1 MPELSVEADPSIWSA
16 VPAEADAEPWLRA
29 LLEGRNEE
37 QSARILLAADL
48 AVAAREAAGD
58 ALVLL
63 LSEPLSGLYASL
75 ALLVT
80 DAPALPDAARAEEL
94 AIAITPSSWPPTTTR
109 LPAAWSQAGL
119 SGWRVTVL
127 LDDAD
132 RPDADRQDS
141 DREDSAAEP
150 SADAAASPATAV
162 GWVRTT
168 YVLDLNGRLA
178 LGQLSP
184 LTPVA
189 STVAMS
195 LTEQLLPTIEM
206 THG

>member
-1 MPELSVEADPSIWSA
+1 MPELSVEADPGIWSA

-29 LLEGRNEE
+29 LLEGRDEE

-48 AVAAREAAGD
+48 AVAAKEAAGD

-63 LSEPLSGLYASL
+63 LSEPVSGLYASL

-80 DAPALPDAARAEEL
+80 DAPALSDAGRVEEL
-94 AIAITPSSWPPTTTR
+94 ALAITPSSWPPTTTR

-119 SGWRVTVL
+119 AGWRVTVL
-127 LDDAD
+127 LDDSD
-132 RPDADRQDS
+132 RRDDDAEAPDPDAG
-141 DREDSAAEP
+141 
-150 SADAAASPATAV
+150 SPATAV

-168 YVLDLNGRLA
+168 YVLDLHGRLA
-178 LGQLSP
+178 LAQLSP

-189 STVAMS
+189 STVAMA

-206 THG
+206 TAHE

>member
-1 MPELSVEADPSIWSA
+1 MPELSVEADPRIWSA
-16 VPAEADAEPWLRA
+16 VPAETDAKPWLRA
-29 LLEGRNEE
+29 LLEGRDEE

-63 LSEPLSGLYASL
+63 LCEPLSGLYASL

-80 DAPALPDAARAEEL
+80 EAPAVPDANRAEEL

-109 LPAAWSQAGL
+109 LPAAWSQARL

-132 RPDADRQDS
+132 P
-141 DREDSAAEP
+141 EDVDAEP
-150 SADAAASPATAV
+150 SSASAGSPATDV

-168 YVLDLNGRLA
+168 YVLDLDGRLA
-178 LGQLSP
+178 IAQLSP
-184 LTPVA
+184 LTPMA
-189 STVAMS
+189 STVAMA

-206 THG
+206 SAHD